1 MHIIK
6 LEVVSVE
13 NIKHC
18 SLGRVKTYNFHLIK
32 HLKNCW
38 IKIKSMLKSVTLEES
53 TATSQRYAAAPYWC
67 DKSVA

>member
-32 HLKNCW
+32 HLK
-38 IKIKSMLKSVTLEES
+38 IAELKLRV
-53 TATSQRYAAAPYWC
+53 C
-67 DKSVA
+67 